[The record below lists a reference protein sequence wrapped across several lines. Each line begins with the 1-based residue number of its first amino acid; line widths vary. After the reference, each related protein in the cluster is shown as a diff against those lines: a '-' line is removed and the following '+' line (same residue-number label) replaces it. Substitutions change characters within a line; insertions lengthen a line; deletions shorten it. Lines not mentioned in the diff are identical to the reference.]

1 MEKVRPWCGQ
11 PSDRGR
17 LKNRNRNWLS
27 ETELKRRFMLE
38 RRINSVEVNGK
49 WREDVI
55 DLMEHACGVT
65 WTRVGLGSRNHY
77 GGPKPR
83 IPNWNVQFKGTY
95 GRHSEAPLIG
105 QWTRTRRTES
115 IACRRDVCRV
125 TL

>member
-55 DLMEHACGVT
+55 DLMEHACGVDSC
-65 WTRVGLGSRNHY
+65 GAGSKKSLW
-77 GGPKPR
+77 GP
-83 IPNWNVQFKGTY
+83 
-95 GRHSEAPLIG
+95 EAPNPQLKC
-105 QWTRTRRTES
+105 
-115 IACRRDVCRV
+115 AV
-125 TL
+125 